1 MIRRFFTGLWH
12 ALTVTKNALGNLI
25 FLLFI
30 ALVLMAVFSGE
41 VVTMPERTALVID
54 PTGIIVEQKKI
65 MDPLSGFLSGY
76 DDEAS
81 ETALRDI
88 TEAIEQGANDDRIKA
103 LVFRLD
109 RMQGAGLS
117 KLEEIAISVNKFKQ
131 SGKPVLA
138 FSNSYSQGQYYLAS
152 MADKIYINETSFPV
166 FSGVFLT
173 GIGTYPLYY
182 KSALDKLN
190 IDYNIYKVGTYKSA
204 VEPYLRDDMS
214 EDAKLA
220 NRDWLDALWS
230 NYRSHIIEQRGISE
244 SSFDDYT
251 NKYDQLLATTSG
263 DGNLLAVQQDMVDDL
278 LSNADWDNMMIDIV
292 GESGDSFNQTHFLEY
307 LQIVRPPI
315 PVVNPA
321 TNKIA
326 VVTASG
332 VILNGDQPPGD
343 IGSKTAVSMI
353 DQARLDDSVKAIVL
367 RVDSPGGSATAA
379 EEIRVALVE
388 AKAAG
393 KPVVVSMGSA
403 AASGGY
409 WISAPA
415 NKIFANSNT
424 ITGSIGTFITFPN
437 FKGAANHL
445 GVYSDGVG
453 TTTMS
458 NIFNPL
464 DDVSDV
470 LDNLLQMSVN
480 QTYQRFLGIVADGRE
495 MTMEQADTLAQ
506 GRVWAAEDALEHGLI
521 DAIGTLDDAI
531 DSAALL
537 ADLASYDVLY
547 IEQPLSTRDRILREI
562 LKGSTNVMH
571 QVLGKD
577 YRIQLSFLSRIES
590 ELSIL
595 LKMSQ
600 EPGVYLQCLE
610 CDTKL

>member
-1 MIRRFFTGLWH
+1 MIQRFFSGFWK

-25 FLLFI
+25 FLLIVIFLI
-30 ALVLMAVFSGE
+30 TAIFSGE
-41 VVTMPERTALVID
+41 VETVPDSTALVID
-54 PTGIIVEQKKI
+54 PTGVVVEQKQI

-76 DDEAS
+76 DNEAS

-88 TEAIEQGANDDRIKA
+88 KEAIEQGAEDNRIKA
-103 LVFRLD
+103 LVLRLD

-117 KLEEIAISVNKFKQ
+117 KLEEIATSIKIFKQ
-131 SGKPVLA
+131 SGKPVYA
-138 FSNSYSQGQYYLAS
+138 FGISYSQSQYYLAS
-152 MADKIYINETSFPV
+152 MADKIYLDETSYPV

-214 EDAKLA
+214 DEAKLA
-220 NRDWLDALWS
+220 NRQWLDALWS
-230 NYRSHIIEQRGISE
+230 NYRAHIIEQRGISDN
-244 SSFDDYT
+244 SFDNFT
-251 NKYDQLLATTSG
+251 NKYDQLLAATE
-263 DGNLLAVQQDMVDDL
+263 GNGNQLAVQQNLVDDL
-278 LSNADWDNMMIDIV
+278 LSKTDWQEMMTDIV
-292 GESGDSFNQTHFLEY
+292 GESGDSYSQTHFMNY
-307 LQIVRPPI
+307 LAITRPPI
-315 PVVNPA
+315 PVVNPTA
-321 TNKIA
+321 NKVA
-326 VVTASG
+326 VVTTSG

-343 IGSKTAVSMI
+343 IGIKTAVAMI
-353 DQARLDDSVKAIVL
+353 DQARTDDSVKAIVL

-388 AKAAG
+388 AKKSG
-393 KPVVVSMGSA
+393 KPIVVSMGSL

-409 WISAPA
+409 WISTPA

-424 ITGSIGTFITFPN
+424 LTGSIGTFITFPT
-437 FKGAANHL
+437 FKTAANSL

-458 NIFNPL
+458 NLFNPL
-464 DDVSDV
+464 GEVPDV
-470 LDNLLQMSVN
+470 LDNILKQSVN
-480 QTYQRFLGIVADGRE
+480 YTYQRFLTIVADGRD

-506 GRVWAAEDALEHGLI
+506 GRVWAADDALEHGLI

-537 ADLASYDVLY
+537 ADLGSYDVFF
-547 IEQPLSTRDRILREI
+547 IEQPLSTRDRILQEVLKSSATAIHRTMGADLQAKFNLLGLLENEI
-562 LKGSTNVMH
+562 STA
-571 QVLGKD
+571 
-577 YRIQLSFLSRIES
+577 
-590 ELSIL
+590 

-600 EPGVYLQCLE
+600 KPGIYLQCLE
-610 CDTKL
+610 CDTSF